1 MIQNIDIALSNT
13 RTLTKACSM
22 TRTIHVI
29 TENKIAAIK
38 VAALIASGVLPDLY
52 PNSDSAARSLRN
64 YPLPMRSRYQTYET
78 RWTGF
83 KVELSSQEE
92 RP

>member
-1 MIQNIDIALSNT
+1 
-13 RTLTKACSM
+13 M
-22 TRTIHVI
+22 TRAIHVI

-52 PNSDSAARSLRN
+52 ASAANAARSLRN
-64 YPLPMRSRYQTYET
+64 YPLPMQSRYQTFET

-83 KVELSSQEE
+83 KIELSSQDE